1 VYRLLRPLLFRLDP
15 ERAQSLALA
24 ALSVRRGLGLAH
36 DIEPGGDAVD
46 LFGLRFMNRIGLGAG
61 FDKSARHVDALGQL
75 GFGFIEVGTVTPR
88 PQAGNPPPNLFRLI
102 EDGALINRMG
112 FNNDGVERV
121 ARRLEARRYPGVCGV
136 NIGKNA
142 DTPLEHASRDYVACL
157 RAVYGIA
164 DYVTVNIS
172 SPNTRGLR
180 SLQGAAELPAL
191 LAELAEA
198 REQLQSTHAGKRL
211 PLLLKLS
218 PDLSAAD
225 LDRIARQ
232 LLASAFDGVLA
243 TNTTLERPAN
253 LRSRHAVEEGG
264 LSGRPLQRLSLATI
278 AGLRARLGAKYPI
291 IGIGGIASVAHAQ
304 AAVRAGA
311 DLLQVYT
318 GLVYEGPD
326 LINRLRG
333 SKLWT

>member
-1 VYRLLRPLLFRLDP
+1 MYRLLRPLLFRLDP
-15 ERAQSLALA
+15 ERAQSVALA
-24 ALSVRRGLGLAH
+24 ALSVRHRLGLAR
-36 DIEPGGDAVD
+36 DRAPGTGAVE
-46 LFGLRFMNRIGLGAG
+46 LFGLRFTNRIGLAAG
-61 FDKSARHVDALGQL
+61 FDKSARHIDALGEL

-88 PQAGNPPPNLFRLI
+88 AQPGNPAPNLFRLV

-112 FNNDGVERV
+112 FNNEGVEQV
-121 ARRLEARRYPGVCGV
+121 ARRLEARRYRGICGV

-142 DTPLEHASRDYVACL
+142 DTPIEQSSRDYVECL
-157 RAVYGIA
+157 RAVYGTA

-191 LAELAEA
+191 LAELSEA
-198 REQLQSTHAGKRL
+198 REQLQSSHAGKRL

-225 LDRIARQ
+225 LDRIAPQ

-243 TNTTLERPAN
+243 TNTTIGRPAF
-253 LRSRHAVEEGG
+253 LRSRFAAEEGG
-264 LSGRPLQRLSLATI
+264 LSGRPLQPLSLATI
-278 AGLRARLGAKYPI
+278 AGLRARLGAQYPI
-291 IGIGGIASVAHAQ
+291 IGIGGISSVAHAQ
-304 AAVRAGA
+304 AAIGAGA

-318 GLVYEGPD
+318 GLVYEGPG
-326 LINRLRG
+326 LIKRLRRSG
-333 SKLWT
+333 LWT